1 MGELKILNTS
11 QIKYSYGVIFQVK
24 TIGKVYKEKFFGREK
39 KVKKP
44 CHKKGELYQGGYKIM
59 EFEKFHSFQ
68 LDVFRLNNKYYI
80 LSKIDNLFGLYD
92 ISNKSNVKFTKHTFV
107 PEQFKT
113 NGENKLILI
122 INKEI
127 LYLKIN
133 LVEDSI
139 KYILVDKISDFK
151 SDKGIWLDINWESKL
166 SFDTMLV
173 NCKNNKV
180 SRNEYDRYQRMILK
194 VRLDKD
200 KMTYIKSFVEPSN

>member
-1 MGELKILNTS
+1 MYICGLIMSTIELKLTNINGASPTIL
-11 QIKYSYGVIFQVK
+11 
-24 TIGKVYKEKFFGREK
+24 
-39 KVKKP
+39 
-44 CHKKGELYQGGYKIM
+44 
-59 EFEKFHSFQ
+59 Q
-68 LDVFRLNNKYYI
+68 LTTDDICDLFDKL
-80 LSKIDNLFGLYD
+80 LSKLS
-92 ISNKSNVKFTKHTFV
+92 SNKSNVKFTKHTFV